1 MTLLPMALR
10 LKRRQLGTLLATAT
24 LAVAMAPLNA
34 LAQTAA
40 PKVRVTTS
48 MGDIVLELYPD
59 KAPKTVDNFL
69 QYVRDKHYNDTIFHR
84 VMDGFMV
91 QGGGFTVDFEQKATR
106 APIPLEAQNGVKNDR
121 GTIAMARTANPNSAT
136 AQFFIN
142 VVDNAM
148 LNAPNPDGYGYTVFG
163 KVIQGMD
170 VVDKIKT
177 VPVGNKGPHQNVPKT
192 PITILKAT
200 LEK

>member
-1 MTLLPMALR
+1 MALR

-177 VPVGNKGPHQNVPKT
+177 MPVGNKGPHQNVPKT

>member
-1 MTLLPMALR
+1 MALR

-34 LAQTAA
+34 LAQTAS

-69 QYVRDKHYNDTIFHR
+69 QYVRDKHYNDTVFHR

-177 VPVGNKGPHQNVPKT
+177 MPVGNKGPHQNVPKT

>member
-1 MTLLPMALR
+1 MTLLPVALR

-24 LAVAMAPLNA
+24 LAVALAPLNA

-84 VMDGFMV
+84 VMDGFMI

-177 VPVGNKGPHQNVPKT
+177 VPVGNKGPHQNVPKN

>member
-1 MTLLPMALR
+1 MALR

-34 LAQTAA
+34 LAQTAS